1 MNTNRRTLYKLVLVI
16 VAAVVLIASSSLLRA
31 DSGTCGGVT
40 TTLPFMDVM
49 GNAFFCQIAEAY
61 FSGLTNGTS
70 ATTYSPTANVP
81 REQMAAF
88 ITRTMD
94 QSLRRGS
101 RRAALEQWY
110 TPTSS
115 LSLAR
120 TTVGDGPEQ
129 VRSDGAD
136 LWVTSFGSN
145 TVSRVRASDG
155 KLLETWTDAFSASGV
170 VVARGRVY
178 ATGSFSPGRLY
189 EINPTQPA
197 GDVTLIANTLGAFPH
212 GIAFDGFNIWTANL
226 GAGLNMGSV
235 SRIDPVGGFVNTFA
249 AGFNQPIGIL
259 YDGTNIWVADKE
271 ANILLKL
278 NSVGVILQTV
288 FVGITPL
295 RPVFDGTNIW
305 VPNFLTNSVSVV
317 RASTGAVLATLT
329 GNGLDNPVAAAFD
342 GERVL
347 VTNNGGDS
355 VSLWKAADLTPLGSF
370 PTGTNSGPRGACSD
384 GLNFWIT
391 SEGNPGKLV
400 RF

>member
-1 MNTNRRTLYKLVLVI
+1 MSANRRTLCKLALVI
-16 VAAVVLIASSSLLRA
+16 AAMAALIAASTHLRA

-101 RRAALEQWY
+101 RRAALDQWY

-115 LSLAR
+115 LSLAK
-120 TTVGDGPEQ
+120 TTLGLSAEQ
-129 VRSDGAD
+129 VKSDGAD
-136 LWVTSFGSN
+136 LWVPNYGSA

-155 KLLETWTDAFSASGV
+155 KLLETWGAAVDGFAV
-170 VVARGRVY
+170 LVARGRVY
-178 ATGSFSPGRLY
+178 VAGFSNPGTLY

-197 GDVTLIANTLGAFPH
+197 GNVTLIANTLGSRPH
-212 GIAFDGFNIWTANL
+212 GIAFDGFNIWTANI
-226 GAGLNMGSV
+226 GTGPNMGSV
-235 SRIDPVGGFVNTFA
+235 SRIDPVGGFVNTFTT
-249 AGFNQPIGIL
+249 GFNQPNGIL
-259 YDGTNIWVADKE
+259 YDGTNIWVTDYQAGT
-271 ANILLKL
+271 LLKL
-278 NSVGVILQTV
+278 NVVGVILQTIN
-288 FVGITPL
+288 VGLGPYYPIY
-295 RPVFDGTNIW
+295 DGTNIW

-329 GNGLDNPVAAAFD
+329 GNGLDSPVAAAFD

-347 VTNNGGDS
+347 VTNNGEDS

-370 PTGTNSGPRGACSD
+370 PTGTNSGPVGACSD
-384 GLNFWIT
+384 GLDFWIVLQGT
-391 SEGNPGKLV
+391 HRLA

>member
-1 MNTNRRTLYKLVLVI
+1 MSANRRTLCKLALVI
-16 VAAVVLIASSSLLRA
+16 AAMAALIAASTHLRA

-70 ATTYSPTANVP
+70 ATTYSPTSNVP

-101 RRAALEQWY
+101 RRAALDQWY

-115 LSLAR
+115 LSLAK
-120 TTVGDGPEQ
+120 TTVGDAPQ
-129 VRSDGAD
+129 RVKSDGAD
-136 LWVTSFGSN
+136 LWVTNQASS

-155 KLLETWTDAFSASGV
+155 KLLETWTDAIGAFGV

-178 ATGSFSPGRLY
+178 VTADTNPGRLY

-197 GDVTLIANTLGAFPH
+197 GAVTLIANTLGAFPSA
-212 GIAFDGFNIWTANL
+212 IAFDGFNIWTSNF
-226 GAGLNMGSV
+226 GTGPNMGSV
-235 SRIDPVGGFVNTFA
+235 SRIDPVGGFVNTFTL
-249 AGFNQPIGIL
+249 GFNRPDGIL
-259 YDGTNIWVADKE
+259 FDGTNIWVTDPE
-271 ANILLKL
+271 AETLLKL
-278 NSVGVILQTV
+278 NSVGVIIQTV
-288 FVGITPL
+288 NVGVSPTN
-295 RPVFDGTNIW
+295 PVFDGTNIW
-305 VPNFLTNSVSVV
+305 VPNTGSNSVTVV

-329 GNGLDNPVAAAFD
+329 GNGLQIPNSAAFD
-342 GERVL
+342 GERTL
-347 VTNNGGDS
+347 VTNAADS
-355 VSLWKAADLTPLGSF
+355 VSIWKASDLTPLGSF
-370 PTGTNSGPRGACSD
+370 PTGTNSNPVGACSD
-384 GLNFWIT
+384 GLSFWIT
-391 SEGNPGKLV
+391 LVGTDKLA